1 MNPNNRPSNGNG
13 NGNGNGSVSPLDE
26 LTRHNAAQKPVSVKD
41 ALKKETFSPFSNSDQ
56 AVILKQSPFW
66 SRGVVWTI
74 IGVTTAA
81 IAWAALANIEQVVLA
96 KGQLKPKG
104 TVKDIQAPFNGVVS
118 SVKVKDGQQ
127 VKAGQVLLTLDSTA
141 TVADLRSQQ
150 KIKQSLTQEAQFYR
164 TLMQQSLTPAQVET
178 EIARLKLPWEVAA
191 LARNRAALVAEND
204 LYRVQLKKTGT
215 PNTLTPEQ
223 QSRLQAF
230 QSELSSRASAARLE
244 AQQLQKQRNQ
254 TLVQLADAQKQIQT
268 DRQVLSQLRARN
280 QETLDQSQQGLTVDK
295 KILSALEP
303 LLEEGGVAKLQV
315 ERQRQAIMDR
325 AKQLAEQEGNGLVE
339 FDKQNQQIQQRL
351 ADIQRFEQE
360 NLRLTLA
367 IDQAQSK
374 LNNTLAL
381 TEKEVRDK
389 LSDNGKRIAEIDS
402 QLIKILIENEKRIA
416 ELEGQIG
423 RSQVNLKYQSIT
435 SPVNGTVF
443 DLKAFPGYVPPPT
456 QTEALLKIVPDDYLI
471 AEVDVT
477 NADIGFV
484 SKGQK
489 ADVRVDSFPFSE
501 FGDVKGTVDS
511 IGSDALPPDQIHR
524 EYRFPIKIKLNQ
536 QFMRI
541 KGRDIA
547 LQSGMS
553 VSANIKVNENRT
565 VLSIFTDL
573 FWNTKGS
580 LERMR

>member
-1 MNPNNRPSNGNG
+1 
-13 NGNGNGSVSPLDE
+13 
-26 LTRHNAAQKPVSVKD
+26 
-41 ALKKETFSPFSNSDQ
+41 
-56 AVILKQSPFW
+56 
-66 SRGVVWTI
+66 
-74 IGVTTAA
+74 
-81 IAWAALANIEQVVLA
+81 
-96 KGQLKPKG
+96 
-104 TVKDIQAPFNGVVS
+104 
-118 SVKVKDGQQ
+118 
-127 VKAGQVLLTLDSTA
+127 
-141 TVADLRSQQ
+141 
-150 KIKQSLTQEAQFYR
+150 
-164 TLMQQSLTPAQVET
+164 
-178 EIARLKLPWEVAA
+178 
-191 LARNRAALVAEND
+191 VAEND
-204 LYRVQLKKTGT
+204 LYGVQLKKTGT

-280 QETLDQSQQGLTVDK
+280 LQTLDQSQQGLKVDK

-339 FDKQNQQIQQRL
+339 YDKQNQQIQQRI

-374 LNNTLAL
+374 LNNTLAM

-402 QLIKILIENEKRIA
+402 QLLKILIENEKRIA

-541 KGRDIA
+541 KDRNIA

-553 VSANIKVNENRT
+553 VSANIKVKENRT